1 MMIDRQFC
9 PLKQGA
15 TWYQPGR
22 PFVPQPDLVQ
32 VTNPVAPQPD
42 LVLVEHLFDESTVQ
56 NVLKSLLK
64 KSGTKPNSSQ

>member
-22 PFVPQPDLVQ
+22 PFVPQPDLV
-32 VTNPVAPQPD
+32 
-42 LVLVEHLFDESTVQ
+42 LVEHLFDESTVQ

-64 KSGTKPNSSQ
+64 KFGTKPNSS